1 MGGRLR
7 DFRVALHIVQV
18 LVLFSLLG
26 VIANQMWYSANLDT
40 EYTVGKPAGAGIEID
55 LVVDQDSADGK
66 IHING
71 FFTWL
76 NWQNARNDNS
86 IAGET
91 YSSEVELTP
100 LSELQ
105 QSIPVMVKIAAALSI
120 LLFVLNMYQL
130 KNRWLIG
137 LILNGLVFW
146 ILISLIILAPLGYI
160 GDFDFEKSSNR
171 QTMVH
176 QSTEYSYDLKYGS
189 VELDFKTTGFD
200 LGLVNY
206 SELDE
211 IIANPPGIDHPSY
224 IEMEG
229 KMVVAQ
235 GKFVSQLTVFWM
247 IFFLLA
253 PLGLSVAERA
263 QIECPQQI

>member
-1 MGGRLR
+1 
-7 DFRVALHIVQV
+7 
-18 LVLFSLLG
+18 
-26 VIANQMWYSANLDT
+26 
-40 EYTVGKPAGAGIEID
+40 
-55 LVVDQDSADGK
+55 
-66 IHING
+66 
-71 FFTWL
+71 
-76 NWQNARNDNS
+76 
-86 IAGET
+86 
-91 YSSEVELTP
+91 
-100 LSELQ
+100 
-105 QSIPVMVKIAAALSI
+105 
-120 LLFVLNMYQL
+120 
-130 KNRWLIG
+130 
-137 LILNGLVFW
+137 
-146 ILISLIILAPLGYI
+146 
-160 GDFDFEKSSNR
+160 
-171 QTMVH
+171 MVH

-211 IIANPPGIDHPSY
+211 IISNPPGIDHPSY

-253 PLGLSVAERA
+253 PLGLSLAERA